1 MAIVTGA
8 GEVSPAEPPR
18 RNEGRGMM
26 ENVHILIVDDDSIIR
41 ETLSMNFEDQGVSV
55 HGLSSGEAL
64 LEHLKGGETGDLI
77 LLDWKM
83 GQFSGLDT
91 LREMRRAGHEIP
103 VIFLTSLTDQIYEEA
118 ALATGA
124 LDFIDKSRS
133 FSILLHRV
141 RTVLAGRRNPIG
153 ADMSAVVDDDAGT
166 AKVRIG
172 HLLLDPEVGRAY
184 WQDQLVPLTLTEFQI
199 VHALATEAGRDTR
212 YRDIYDLVHG
222 DGFHAGAAGDGYR
235 ANVRGF
241 IKRIRRKFEEID
253 ETFSEIENYPGFGY
267 RWRAQDTGGGV
278 S

>member
-1 MAIVTGA
+1 MTQSI
-8 GEVSPAEPPR
+8 R
-18 RNEGRGMM
+18 
-26 ENVHILIVDDDSIIR
+26 LLLVDDDAIIR
-41 ETLSMNFEDQGVSV
+41 ETLSMNLEDQGYTVE
-55 HGLSSGEAL
+55 GLPSGEAL
-64 LEHLKGGETGDLI
+64 LEHLKAGGDADLI

-83 GQFSGLDT
+83 DQFSGLDT

-141 RTVLAGRRNPIG
+141 RTVLAGRRTPVNG
-153 ADMSAVVDDDAGT
+153 RADADGEAEDNADSGT
-166 AKVRIG
+166 TRIG
-172 HLLLDPEVGRAY
+172 HLLLDPDVGRAY
-184 WQDQLVPLTLTEFQI
+184 WREELVPLTLTEFQI
-199 VHALATEAGRDTR
+199 VQALADSAGRDTR

-241 IKRIRRKFEEID
+241 IKRIRRKFED
-253 ETFSEIENYPGFGY
+253 MDPAFSEIENYPGFGY
-267 RWRAQDTGGGV
+267 RWRAQATDE
-278 S
+278 SDS